1 MFAKPTISQSMI
13 DAVSSIISENE
24 KKRLINDAEMD
35 ETGFHKAAHAAKK
48 AGQSHFEF
56 QGKKYPATAKSHKE
70 AIEMEENAFDYKSP
84 RPVEPKG
91 GSGVK
96 LGSRYGGGKQKEKP
110 EHDEPK
116 EKMKKE
122 SFRDAA
128 TQVLSGEVLDEA
140 DDCVTPPQAKSIAK
154 KEVGKHE
161 KGMHGKK
168 GEVAKHVKSM
178 HKEDFANTLL
188 AYAKY
193 IQENKAT
200 GTEPVFTD
208 NNMGEESKM
217 SDAQMKKRE
226 KIVMS
231 MKDKTSYFKK
241 KYGAKWKNVM
251 YATATKQAMGEELNY
266 EEQED
271 VEQINEYGMSGPDYQ
286 HDDNVIQQ
294 GHESDDGRVT
304 TDMLRGRVEG
314 GETNDFRSFKV
325 KLKTGSEKPVPEHK
339 PGEDTKEKQKV
350 STQSGVVDIKFDDKL
365 GSPNP
370 YTYFSKD
377 KQVKN
382 EEVEQVDEKF
392 GGTQKSLNQTTHK
405 TNDPMRRLKVTTDHP
420 RFANKPLNK
429 TSQDILKNRLKSAQG
444 THSKPNL
451 PEEVDLEED
460 MKSLA
465 KKAFKALT
473 GGSDKD
479 QRKDLQRKMGVP
491 QTGNKPLQKEDAGVG
506 GSKDPVHKIGVR
518 GELKHIRSK
527 EAKQDGA
534 ELSQFKKDH
543 APGKLVHKEEKVGPS
558 DTARDVASKAF
569 KKLRKETM
577 MGKISN

>member
-13 DAVSSIISENE
+13 DAVSSIISEDE

-128 TQVLSGEVLDEA
+128 SQVLSGEVLDEA
-140 DDCVTPPQAKSIAK
+140 DDCVTPPQAKKIAK
-154 KEVGKHE
+154 KEVSYHNNTMH
-161 KGMHGKK
+161 KGQKNT
-168 GEVAKHVKSM
+168 VK
-178 HKEDFANTLL
+178 KEDFANKLL

-193 IQENKAT
+193 IQENKTA
-200 GTEPVFTD
+200 GTEPTFTD

-271 VEQINEYGMSGPDYQ
+271 IHQIVE
-286 HDDNVIQQ
+286 DDERI
-294 GHESDDGRVT
+294 T

-314 GETNDFRSFKV
+314 GESNDLKSFKV
-325 KLKTGSEKPVPEHK
+325 KLKVGLERPAPEHI

-350 STQSGVVDIKFDDKL
+350 STHPGPVDIKFDDKL
-365 GSPNP
+365 VSPTP
-370 YTYFSKD
+370 YTYFSKN
-377 KQVKN
+377 KQVKY
-382 EEVEQVDEKF
+382 EEVEQIDELTKTTLSSYLDKKKSEYMK
-392 GGTQKSLNQTTHK
+392 GKTQSGSKENAKDIQNMGKAHDK
-405 TNDPMRRLKVTTDHP
+405 M
-420 RFANKPLNK
+420 NK
-429 TSQDILKNRLKSAQG
+429 
-444 THSKPNL
+444 
-451 PEEVDLEED
+451 EEVELDED
-460 MKSLA
+460 MKSFA
-465 KKAFKALT
+465 KKAFKSLT

-479 QRKDLQRKMGVP
+479 QRKDLQRKMGIP
-491 QTGNKPLQKEDAGVG
+491 QTGKKPVQNEQLGVG
-506 GSKDPVHKIGVR
+506 GSTKDPVHRVGVR

-527 EAKQDGA
+527 EATHDAA
-534 ELSQFKKDH
+534 ELNQFKKDH
-543 APGKLVHKEEKVGPS
+543 APGKLVHKEEKVPPS
-558 DTARDVASKAF
+558 DTAKDVASKAF

>member
-13 DAVSSIISENE
+13 DAVSSIISEDE

-70 AIEMEENAFDYKSP
+70 AIEIEENAFDYKSP

-128 TQVLSGEVLDEA
+128 SQVLSGEVLDEA
-140 DDCVTPPQAKSIAK
+140 DDCVTPPQAKKIAK
-154 KEVGKHE
+154 KEVSYHNNTMH
-161 KGMHGKK
+161 KGQKNT
-168 GEVAKHVKSM
+168 VK
-178 HKEDFANTLL
+178 KEDFANKLL

-193 IQENKAT
+193 IQENKTA
-200 GTEPVFTD
+200 GTEPTFTD

-271 VEQINEYGMSGPDYQ
+271 IHQIVE
-286 HDDNVIQQ
+286 DDDKI
-294 GHESDDGRVT
+294 T
-304 TDMLRGRVEG
+304 TDMLRGRVKG
-314 GETNDFRSFKV
+314 GESNDLKSFKV
-325 KLKTGSEKPVPEHK
+325 KMKVGLEKPAPEHV
-339 PGEDTKEKQKV
+339 PGEDSKAQQNH
-350 STQSGVVDIKFDDKL
+350 STNPGPVDIKFDDKL
-365 GSPNP
+365 VSPTP
-370 YTYFSKD
+370 YTYFSKN
-377 KQVKN
+377 KQVKY
-382 EEVEQVDEKF
+382 EEVEQQDEAMSH
-392 GGTQKSLNQTTHK
+392 QAATTMKHIP
-405 TNDPMRRLKVTTDHP
+405 NPSPALKKAAKDI
-420 RFANKPLNK
+420 KPGIAGYR
-429 TSQDILKNRLKSAQG
+429 DRIAMLKAAGVK
-444 THSKPNL
+444 
-451 PEEVDLEED
+451 EEVELDED
-460 MKSLA
+460 MKSFA

-479 QRKDLQRKMGVP
+479 QLKALQRRAGAPV
-491 QTGNKPLQKEDAGVG
+491 TGKKPVQKEDIAVG
-506 GSKDPVHKIGVR
+506 GSNDPVHKHGVR
-518 GELKHIRSK
+518 GELKSTRSK
-527 EAKQDGA
+527 EAKQHDA
-534 ELSQFKKDH
+534 ELNQFKKDH
-543 APGKLVHKEEKVGPS
+543 APGKLVHKEEKVSPS
-558 DTARDVASKAF
+558 DTAKDVASKTF
-569 KKLRKETM
+569 NKLRKETM

>member
-13 DAVSSIISENE
+13 DAVSSIISEDE

-128 TQVLSGEVLDEA
+128 AQVLSGEVLDEA
-140 DDCVTPPQAKSIAK
+140 DDCVTPPQAKKIAK
-154 KEVGKHE
+154 KEVSYHNNTMH
-161 KGMHGKK
+161 KGQKNT
-168 GEVAKHVKSM
+168 VK
-178 HKEDFANTLL
+178 KEDFANKLL

-193 IQENKAT
+193 IQENKTA
-200 GTEPVFTD
+200 GTEPTFTD

-271 VEQINEYGMSGPDYQ
+271 IHQIVE
-286 HDDNVIQQ
+286 DDDKI
-294 GHESDDGRVT
+294 T
-304 TDMLRGRVEG
+304 TDMLRGRVKG
-314 GETNDFRSFKV
+314 GESNDLKSFKV
-325 KLKTGSEKPVPEHK
+325 KLKVGLEKPAPEHV
-339 PGEDTKEKQKV
+339 PGEDSKAQQNH
-350 STQSGVVDIKFDDKL
+350 STNPGPVDIKFDDKL
-365 GSPNP
+365 VSPTP
-370 YTYFSKD
+370 YTYFSKN
-377 KQVKN
+377 KQVKY
-382 EEVEQVDEKF
+382 EEVEQIDELSKTTLSSYLDKKKSEYMK
-392 GGTQKSLNQTTHK
+392 GKTQSGSKENAKDIQNMGKAHDK
-405 TNDPMRRLKVTTDHP
+405 M
-420 RFANKPLNK
+420 NK
-429 TSQDILKNRLKSAQG
+429 
-444 THSKPNL
+444 
-451 PEEVDLEED
+451 EEVELDED
-460 MKSLA
+460 MKSFA

-479 QRKDLQRKMGVP
+479 QRKDLQRKMGIP
-491 QTGNKPLQKEDAGVG
+491 QTGKKPVQKEDIAVG
-506 GSKDPVHKIGVR
+506 GSNDPVHKHGVR
-518 GELKHIRSK
+518 GELKSTRSK
-527 EAKQDGA
+527 EAKQHDA
-534 ELSQFKKDH
+534 ELNQFKKDH
-543 APGKLVHKEEKVGPS
+543 APGKLVHKEEKVSPS
-558 DTARDVASKAF
+558 DTAKDVASKTF
-569 KKLRKETM
+569 NKLRKETM

>member
-13 DAVSSIISENE
+13 DAVSSIISEDE

-70 AIEMEENAFDYKSP
+70 AIEMEEGWDDMLKAVADRNKPQPS
-84 RPVEPKG
+84 G

-96 LGSRYGGGKQKEKP
+96 QGTRYGGSKQKDKP

-116 EKMKKE
+116 DKMKKE

-128 TQVLSGEVLDEA
+128 AQVLSGEILDENG
-140 DDCVTPPQAKSIAK
+140 DCVTPPQAKGIAK
-154 KEVGKHE
+154 KEVDKHE
-161 KGMHGKK
+161 KSKHGSK
-168 GEVAKHVKSM
+168 GDVAKHVKSM
-178 HKEDFANTLL
+178 HKEDFSSKLL

-193 IQENKAT
+193 IQENKTA
-200 GTEPVFTD
+200 GTEPTFTD
-208 NNMGEESKM
+208 NNIGEEGGKM
-217 SDAQMKKRE
+217 SDSQMKKRE

-231 MKDKTSYFKK
+231 MKDKSSYFKK

-266 EEQED
+266 EE
-271 VEQINEYGMSGPDYQ
+271 EQDMLNEYSSDQTSIGWEEANGTARAKREPD
-286 HDDNVIQQ
+286 DD
-294 GHESDDGRVT
+294 RVT

-314 GETNDFRSFKV
+314 GETNDFRAFKV

-350 STQSGVVDIKFDDKL
+350 STHPGPVDIKLDDKL

-382 EEVEQVDEKF
+382 EEVEQ
-392 GGTQKSLNQTTHK
+392 
-405 TNDPMRRLKVTTDHP
+405 
-420 RFANKPLNK
+420 
-429 TSQDILKNRLKSAQG
+429 I
-444 THSKPNL
+444 
-451 PEEVDLEED
+451 EED
-460 MKSLA
+460 MKSFA

-473 GGSDKD
+473 GGSDRD
-479 QRKDLQRKMGVP
+479 QLKALQRRAGAPV
-491 QTGNKPLQKEDAGVG
+491 TGKKPVQKEDVKPPVHYGGKGVEGAKFDSYMQKRKDDNAKNSPKTQKEDVAIG
-506 GSKDPVHKIGVR
+506 GPNDPVHKIGVR

-558 DTARDVASKAF
+558 DTARDVASKTF
-569 KKLRKETM
+569 NRLRKETM